1 MEMVTKRE
9 HRLKKIFHLK
19 MITKRVTS
27 DKGYYLLI
35 KGLIHQEDIR
45 IIIRENKI
53 RVKADFPG
61 GSEAKTALP
70 VQGAQVQPLEPTCH
84 N

>member
-27 DKGYYLLI
+27 DKGYYILV
-35 KGLIHQEDIR
+35 KGLIHQEDIK
-45 IIIRENKI
+45 IIYASK
-53 RVKADFPG
+53 V
-61 GSEAKTALP
+61 TAP
-70 VQGAQVQPLEPTCH
+70 KQYVQMST
-84 N
+84 